1 MKKKKVVGILR
12 AIGLGIFLVVALFP
26 LIWIFLTSI
35 KPATEVYTFPVRYL
49 PSRATFEAYR
59 YLFSFARFNV
69 YFKNSFV
76 VATVS
81 AGFSTFFSLM
91 AGYVLTR
98 ERFRF
103 RTFLILVLF
112 FVQMLPTYLIMIPQF
127 TMFSRLK
134 LTNTLTSVII
144 IYTGFGSAF
153 GTVMARAFLKNLPR
167 TIEEA
172 ALIDG
177 CDRLQVLFKV
187 VIPLLLPGVGSI
199 FSFCFVNSWNEVFTA
214 VLFLHTDSKLTVPV
228 ALYSFVSKAG
238 IQWNVMAAG
247 IVVAL
252 LPTIVVFS
260 LAQKYIVEGLT
271 QGAIKV

>member
-1 MKKKKVVGILR
+1 MKKRRLQAVLR
-12 AIGLGIFLVVALFP
+12 FIGLSIFLVVAIFP
-26 LIWIFLTSI
+26 LVWIFLTSI
-35 KPATEVYTFPVRYL
+35 KPATEVYTFPVKYL
-49 PSRATFEAYR
+49 PSKPTFEAYK
-59 YLFSFARFNV
+59 YLFSFARFNI
-69 YFKNSFV
+69 YFKNSFI
-76 VATVS
+76 VATTS
-81 AGFSTFFSLM
+81 AGLSTLFSLV
-91 AGYVLTR
+91 AGYILTR
-98 ERFRF
+98 EQFKL
-103 RTFLILVLF
+103 RTFLILLLF

-127 TMFSRLK
+127 AMFSKLK

-153 GTVMARAFLKNLPR
+153 GTIMARAFLKNLPR

-172 ALIDG
+172 AMIDG
-177 CDRLQVLFKV
+177 CNRLQVLFKIV
-187 VIPLLLPGVGSI
+187 VPLLLPGVGSI

-214 VLFLHTDSKLTVPV
+214 VLFLHTDRKMTVPV

-252 LPTIVVFS
+252 LPTIVVFM

-271 QGAIKV
+271 QGAIKA

>member
-1 MKKKKVVGILR
+1 VKKRAIGILR

-35 KPATEVYTFPVRYL
+35 KPATEVYTFPVKYL

-59 YLFSFARFNV
+59 YLFSFARFNM

-98 ERFRF
+98 ERFKL

-153 GTVMARAFLKNLPR
+153 GTIMARAFLKNLPR

-177 CDRLQVLFKV
+177 CNRFQALFRV

-214 VLFLHTDSKLTVPV
+214 VLFLHTDSKMTVPV

-247 IVVAL
+247 IIVAL

-271 QGAIKV
+271 QGAIKA

>member
-1 MKKKKVVGILR
+1 MRKRRIFSVLR
-12 AIGLGIFLVVALFP
+12 IIGLTVFLIIAIFP

-35 KPATEVYTFPVRYL
+35 KPSIEVYTFPVKYF
-49 PSRATFEAYR
+49 PSKPTLEAYR
-59 YLFSFARFNV
+59 YLFSFAKFNM
-69 YFKNSFV
+69 YFKNSFL
-76 VATVS
+76 VATTS
-81 AGFSTFFSLM
+81 AAFSTLFSLM
-91 AGYVLTR
+91 AGYILTR
-98 ERFRF
+98 EKFRL
-103 RTFLILVLF
+103 RAFLILLLF

-127 TMFSRLK
+127 TMFSKLK

-144 IYTGFGSAF
+144 IYTSFGSAF
-153 GTVMARAFLKNLPR
+153 GTIMARAFLKNLPR

-177 CDRLQVLFKV
+177 CNRFQVLFKV
-187 VIPLLLPGVGSI
+187 IVPLLLPGVGSI

-214 VLFLHTDSKLTVPV
+214 VLFLHTDRKMTVPV

-252 LPTIVVFS
+252 LPTILVFS

-271 QGAIKV
+271 QGSLKA

>member
-177 CDRLQVLFKV
+177 CNRLQVLFKV

-214 VLFLHTDSKLTVPV
+214 VLFLHTDSKMTVPV

>member
-1 MKKKKVVGILR
+1 VKKKKVVGILR

-153 GTVMARAFLKNLPR
+153 GTVMARAFLKNLSR

-177 CDRLQVLFKV
+177 CNRLQVLFKV

-214 VLFLHTDSKLTVPV
+214 VLFLHTDSKMTVPV

-271 QGAIKV
+271 QGAIKA

>member
-1 MKKKKVVGILR
+1 VKKKKVVGILR

-214 VLFLHTDSKLTVPV
+214 VLFLHTDSKMTVPV

>member
-1 MKKKKVVGILR
+1 VKKKKVVGILR

-26 LIWIFLTSI
+26 LIWILLTSI

-177 CDRLQVLFKV
+177 CNRLQVLFKV

-214 VLFLHTDSKLTVPV
+214 VLFLHTDSKMTVPV

-271 QGAIKV
+271 QGAIKA

>member
-1 MKKKKVVGILR
+1 MKERRLQVVLR
-12 AIGLGIFLVVALFP
+12 IVGLSIFLIVAIFP
-26 LIWIFLTSI
+26 LVWIFLTSI
-35 KPATEVYTFPVRYL
+35 KPATEVYTFPVKYL
-49 PSRATFEAYR
+49 PSKPTFEAYR

-69 YFKNSFV
+69 YFKNSFI
-76 VATVS
+76 VATTS
-81 AGFSTFFSLM
+81 AGLSTLFSLV
-91 AGYVLTR
+91 AGYILTR
-98 ERFRF
+98 EQFRL
-103 RTFLILVLF
+103 RTFLILLLF

-127 TMFSRLK
+127 TMFSKLK

-153 GTVMARAFLKNLPR
+153 GTIMARAFLKNLPR

-172 ALIDG
+172 AMIDG
-177 CDRLQVLFKV
+177 CNRLQVLFKIV
-187 VIPLLLPGVGSI
+187 VPLLLPGVGSI

-214 VLFLHTDSKLTVPV
+214 VLFLHTDRKMTVPV

-252 LPTIVVFS
+252 LPTIVVFM

-271 QGAIKV
+271 QGAIKA

>member
-177 CDRLQVLFKV
+177 CNRLQVLFKV

-214 VLFLHTDSKLTVPV
+214 VLFLHTDSKMTVPV

-271 QGAIKV
+271 RGAIKA

>member
-177 CDRLQVLFKV
+177 CNRLQVLFKV

-214 VLFLHTDSKLTVPV
+214 VLFLHTDSKMTVPV

-271 QGAIKV
+271 QGAIRA

>member
-1 MKKKKVVGILR
+1 VKKKKVVGILR

-214 VLFLHTDSKLTVPV
+214 VLVLHTDSKMTVPV

>member
-1 MKKKKVVGILR
+1 MKKRAIGILR

-35 KPATEVYTFPVRYL
+35 KPATEVYTFPVKYL
-49 PSRATFEAYR
+49 PSRATFEAYG
-59 YLFSFARFNV
+59 YLFSFAKFNV

-98 ERFRF
+98 ERFKL

-134 LTNTLTSVII
+134 LTNTLSSVII

-153 GTVMARAFLKNLPR
+153 GTIMARAFLKNLPR

-177 CDRLQVLFKV
+177 CNRLQVLFKV

-214 VLFLHTDSKLTVPV
+214 VLFLHTDSKMTVPV

-271 QGAIKV
+271 QGAIKA

>member
-1 MKKKKVVGILR
+1 VKKKKVVGILR

-177 CDRLQVLFKV
+177 CNRLQVLFKV

-214 VLFLHTDSKLTVPV
+214 VLFLHTDSKMTVPV

-238 IQWNVMAAG
+238 IQWNVMASG

-271 QGAIKV
+271 QGAIKA

>member
-1 MKKKKVVGILR
+1 MKKRRLQAVLR
-12 AIGLGIFLVVALFP
+12 IIGLSIFLIVAIFP
-26 LIWIFLTSI
+26 LVWIFLTSI
-35 KPATEVYTFPVRYL
+35 KPATEVYTFPVKYL
-49 PSRATFEAYR
+49 PSKPTLEAYR

-69 YFKNSFV
+69 YFKNSFI
-76 VATVS
+76 VATTS
-81 AGFSTFFSLM
+81 AGLSTLFSLV
-91 AGYVLTR
+91 AGYILTR
-98 ERFRF
+98 EQFRL
-103 RTFLILVLF
+103 RTFLILLLF

-127 TMFSRLK
+127 TMFSKLK
-134 LTNTLTSVII
+134 LTNTLASVII

-153 GTVMARAFLKNLPR
+153 GTIMARAFLKNLPR

-172 ALIDG
+172 AMIDG
-177 CDRLQVLFKV
+177 CNRLQVLFKIV
-187 VIPLLLPGVGSI
+187 VPLLLPGVGSI

-214 VLFLHTDSKLTVPV
+214 VLFLHTDKKMTVPV

-252 LPTIVVFS
+252 LPTIVVFM

-271 QGAIKV
+271 QGAIKA

>member
-1 MKKKKVVGILR
+1 VKKKKVVGILR

-177 CDRLQVLFKV
+177 CNRLQVLFKV

-214 VLFLHTDSKLTVPV
+214 VLFLHTDSKTTVPV

-271 QGAIKV
+271 QGAIKA

>member
-1 MKKKKVVGILR
+1 MKKRAIGILR

-35 KPATEVYTFPVRYL
+35 KPATEVYTFPVKYL

-59 YLFSFARFNV
+59 YLFSFARFNM

-98 ERFRF
+98 ERFKL

-153 GTVMARAFLKNLPR
+153 GTIMARAFLKNLPR

-177 CDRLQVLFKV
+177 CNRFQALFRV

-214 VLFLHTDSKLTVPV
+214 VLFLHTDSKMTVPV

-247 IVVAL
+247 IIVAL

-271 QGAIKV
+271 QGAIKA

>member
-1 MKKKKVVGILR
+1 VKKKKVVGILR

-177 CDRLQVLFKV
+177 CNRLQVLFKV

-199 FSFCFVNSWNEVFTA
+199 FSFCFGNSWNEVFTA
-214 VLFLHTDSKLTVPV
+214 VLFLHTDSKMTVPV

-271 QGAIKV
+271 QGAIKA

>member
-177 CDRLQVLFKV
+177 CNRLQVLFKV

-199 FSFCFVNSWNEVFTA
+199 FSFCFGNSWNEVFTA
-214 VLFLHTDSKLTVPV
+214 VLFLHTDSKMTVPV

-271 QGAIKV
+271 QGAIKA

>member
-271 QGAIKV
+271 QGAIKA

>member
-1 MKKKKVVGILR
+1 
-12 AIGLGIFLVVALFP
+12 
-26 LIWIFLTSI
+26 
-35 KPATEVYTFPVRYL
+35 
-49 PSRATFEAYR
+49 
-59 YLFSFARFNV
+59 
-69 YFKNSFV
+69 
-76 VATVS
+76 
-81 AGFSTFFSLM
+81 M

-177 CDRLQVLFKV
+177 CNRLQVLFKV

-214 VLFLHTDSKLTVPV
+214 VLFLHTDSKMTVPV

-238 IQWNVMAAG
+238 IQWNVMAAA

>member
-1 MKKKKVVGILR
+1 VKKKKVVGILR

-177 CDRLQVLFKV
+177 CNRLQVLFKV

-214 VLFLHTDSKLTVPV
+214 VLFLHTDSKMTVPV

-271 QGAIKV
+271 QGAIRA

>member
-1 MKKKKVVGILR
+1 VKKKKVVGILR

-177 CDRLQVLFKV
+177 CNRLQVLFKV

-214 VLFLHTDSKLTVPV
+214 VLFLHTDSKMTVPV

-271 QGAIKV
+271 QGAIKG

>member
-1 MKKKKVVGILR
+1 VKKKKVVGILR

-177 CDRLQVLFKV
+177 CNRLQVLFKV
-187 VIPLLLPGVGSI
+187 VVPLLLPGVGSI

-214 VLFLHTDSKLTVPV
+214 VLFLHTDSKMTVPV

-271 QGAIKV
+271 QGAIKA

>member
-1 MKKKKVVGILR
+1 VKERRLQVVLR
-12 AIGLGIFLVVALFP
+12 IVGLSIFLIVAIFP
-26 LIWIFLTSI
+26 LVWIFLTSI
-35 KPATEVYTFPVRYL
+35 KPATEVYTFPVKYL
-49 PSRATFEAYR
+49 PSKPTFEAYR

-69 YFKNSFV
+69 YFKNSFI
-76 VATVS
+76 VATTS
-81 AGFSTFFSLM
+81 AGLSTLFSLV
-91 AGYVLTR
+91 AGYILTR
-98 ERFRF
+98 EQFRL
-103 RTFLILVLF
+103 RTFLILLLF

-127 TMFSRLK
+127 TMFSKLK

-153 GTVMARAFLKNLPR
+153 GTIMARAFLKNLPR

-172 ALIDG
+172 AMIDG
-177 CDRLQVLFKV
+177 CNRLQVLFKIV
-187 VIPLLLPGVGSI
+187 VPLLLPGVGSI

-214 VLFLHTDSKLTVPV
+214 VLFLHTDRKMTVPV

-252 LPTIVVFS
+252 LPTIVVFM

-271 QGAIKV
+271 QGAIKA

>member
-1 MKKKKVVGILR
+1 MKKRAINILR

-26 LIWIFLTSI
+26 LVWIFLTSI
-35 KPATEVYTFPVRYL
+35 KPATEVYTFPVKYL

-59 YLFSFARFNV
+59 YLFSFAKFNV

-98 ERFRF
+98 ERFKL

-144 IYTGFGSAF
+144 IYTGFGTAF
-153 GTVMARAFLKNLPR
+153 GTIMARAFLKNLPR

-172 ALIDG
+172 AMIDG
-177 CDRLQVLFKV
+177 CNRLQVLFKV

-214 VLFLHTDSKLTVPV
+214 VLFLHTDSKMTVPV

-260 LAQKYIVEGLT
+260 LAQRYIVEGLT
-271 QGAIKV
+271 QGAIKA

>member
-177 CDRLQVLFKV
+177 CNRLQVLFKV

-214 VLFLHTDSKLTVPV
+214 VLFLHTDSKMTVPV

-271 QGAIKV
+271 QGAIKG

>member
-1 MKKKKVVGILR
+1 MKRKRLVAILR
-12 AIGLGIFLVVALFP
+12 AVGLAIFLVVALFP
-26 LIWIFLTSI
+26 LVWIFLTSI
-35 KPATEVYTFPVRYL
+35 KPATEVYTFPVKYL
-49 PSRATFEAYR
+49 PSKPTFEAYR
-59 YLFSFARFNV
+59 YLFSFARFNL
-69 YFKNSFV
+69 YFKNSFI

-81 AGFSTFFSLM
+81 AGLSTLFSLM

-98 ERFRF
+98 ERFKL
-103 RTFLILVLF
+103 RTLLILVLF

-127 TMFSRLK
+127 TMFSKLK

-153 GTVMARAFLKNLPR
+153 GTIMARAFLKNLPR

-172 ALIDG
+172 AMIDG
-177 CDRLQVLFKV
+177 CNRFQVLFKV

-214 VLFLHTDSKLTVPV
+214 VLFLHTDQKMTVPV

-247 IVVAL
+247 IFVAL

-260 LAQKYIVEGLT
+260 LAQKYIVQGLT
-271 QGAIKV
+271 QGALKA

>member
-1 MKKKKVVGILR
+1 VKKKKVVGILR

-177 CDRLQVLFKV
+177 CNRLQVLFKV

-214 VLFLHTDSKLTVPV
+214 VLFLHTDSKMTVPV

-271 QGAIKV
+271 RGAIKA

>member
-1 MKKKKVVGILR
+1 VKKKKVVGILR

-177 CDRLQVLFKV
+177 CNRLQVLFKV

-214 VLFLHTDSKLTVPV
+214 VLFLHTDSKMTVPV

>member
-1 MKKKKVVGILR
+1 MRKRRIFSVLR
-12 AIGLGIFLVVALFP
+12 IIGLTVFLIVAIFP

-35 KPATEVYTFPVRYL
+35 KPSIEVYTFPVKYF
-49 PSRATFEAYR
+49 PSKPTLEAYR
-59 YLFSFARFNV
+59 YLFSFAKFNM
-69 YFKNSFV
+69 YFKNSFL
-76 VATVS
+76 VATTS
-81 AGFSTFFSLM
+81 AAFSTLFSLM
-91 AGYVLTR
+91 AGYILTR
-98 ERFRF
+98 EKFRL
-103 RTFLILVLF
+103 RAFLILLLF

-127 TMFSRLK
+127 TMFSKLK

-144 IYTGFGSAF
+144 IYTSFGSAF
-153 GTVMARAFLKNLPR
+153 GTIMARAFLKNLPR

-177 CDRLQVLFKV
+177 CNRFQVLFKV
-187 VIPLLLPGVGSI
+187 IVPLLLPGVGSI

-214 VLFLHTDSKLTVPV
+214 VLFLHTDRKMTVPV

-252 LPTIVVFS
+252 LPTILVFS

-271 QGAIKV
+271 QGSLKA

>member
-1 MKKKKVVGILR
+1 VKRKRAIGILR
-12 AIGLGIFLVVALFP
+12 AIGLGIFLVVAVFP
-26 LIWIFLTSI
+26 LLWIFLTSI
-35 KPATEVYTFPVRYL
+35 KPATEVYTFPVKYF
-49 PSRATFEAYR
+49 PSKATFEAYR
-59 YLFSFARFNV
+59 YLFSFARFNM

-81 AGFSTFFSLM
+81 AGLSTFFSLM

-98 ERFRF
+98 ERFKL

-144 IYTGFGSAF
+144 IYSGFGSAF
-153 GTVMARAFLKNLPR
+153 GTIMARAFLKNLPR

-177 CDRLQVLFKV
+177 CNRLQVLFRV

-214 VLFLHTDSKLTVPV
+214 VLFLHTDSKMTVPV

-271 QGAIKV
+271 QGAIKA

>member
-1 MKKKKVVGILR
+1 VKKKKVVGILR

-177 CDRLQVLFKV
+177 CNRLQVLFKV

-214 VLFLHTDSKLTVPV
+214 VLFLHTDSKMTVPV

-271 QGAIKV
+271 QGAIKA